1 MHFIASLLRSRYVVW
16 ATTSD
21 DYIYTVYVSAY
32 GILSTSNLLI
42 KGLYIY
48 IYKYIYYVN
57 IYTPIRLHIYLHA
70 LHNSFSYIKVQVHL
84 VEGLKLATH
93 YI

>member
-42 KGLYIY
+42 KGLYTGIY
-48 IYKYIYYVN
+48 IFIHVCICMYINTHALYKYIYTDQ
-57 IYTPIRLHIYLHA
+57 IA
-70 LHNSFSYIKVQVHL
+70 YISTCTTQL
-84 VEGLKLATH
+84 ILL
-93 YI
+93 Y

>member
-42 KGLYIY
+42 KGLYTGIIIY
-48 IYKYIYYVN
+48 IYTCMYLYVYKYTCTI
-57 IYTPIRLHIYLHA
+57 
-70 LHNSFSYIKVQVHL
+70 
-84 VEGLKLATH
+84 
-93 YI
+93 